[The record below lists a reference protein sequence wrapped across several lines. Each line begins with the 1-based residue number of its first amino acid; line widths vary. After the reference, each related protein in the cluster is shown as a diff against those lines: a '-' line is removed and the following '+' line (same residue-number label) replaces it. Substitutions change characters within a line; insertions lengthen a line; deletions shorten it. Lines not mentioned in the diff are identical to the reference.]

1 MRALQVQPTDNPV
14 LMTLDEARASLHVGR
29 DTIKRLVREGR
40 IPVVTLGRQR
50 LITRRALEEFAATL
64 ETRLS
69 AASDSAA

>member
-29 DTIKRLVREGR
+29 DMIKRLVREGR

-64 ETRLS
+64 ETRLTTTN
-69 AASDSAA
+69 DSAA